1 MLPEG
6 ALRAD
11 RVWKRFRAD
20 RNRSLLRDEIARIRS
35 RGTESER
42 GWTWAVQDVSFDV
55 SPGESIAL
63 IGSNGSGKSTM
74 LKMLVGVMFP
84 YAGRIEASGRIGAL
98 IEVRAG
104 IHPDL
109 SGRENVFMYG
119 NLLGLS
125 RKAIAVRFDDIVA
138 FAGLENAIDRQVKF
152 YSSGM
157 SMRLGFAVAAFLDP
171 AILVVDEVL
180 AVGDAEFQQRCLG
193 RMGEVLASGTTL
205 VYVSHDLATVE
216 AMCRRAVWLDRGVVR
231 VSGPTRETVHSY
243 RQSVET
249 SNTADHDELGPVRAS
264 SFSVRGRDSIV
275 PSVGAAWSVTLELVA
290 DQAVKGRLVLGV
302 SEGTATPI
310 FVVQND
316 VAIDSNSTRYRCS
329 LASLPV
335 PSGQY
340 ALWAGVVDN
349 EGQYLLPWRP
359 RAHFS
364 VLGPE
369 LLEAPTGVVR
379 LSPVYVP
386 ATWNI
391 E

>member
-1 MLPEG
+1 MLVKG
-6 ALRAD
+6 GLRAD

-20 RNRSLLRDEIARIRS
+20 RNRSLLRDEVARLRARGGERS
-35 RGTESER
+35 R

-55 SPGESIAL
+55 EPGESIAL

-84 YAGRIEASGRIGAL
+84 YAGRIEAAGRIGAL

-109 SGRENVFMYG
+109 TARENIFMYG

-125 RKAIAVRFDDIVA
+125 RKAVAVRFDDIVA
-138 FAGLENAIDRQVKF
+138 FAGLAAAVDRQVKF
-152 YSSGM
+152 FSSGM
-157 SMRLGFAVAAFLDP
+157 SMRLGFAVAAYLDP

-180 AVGDAEFQQRCLG
+180 SVGDAEFQQRCLE
-193 RMGEVLASGTTL
+193 RMGEVLSDGTTL

-216 AMCRRAVWLDRGVVR
+216 AMCHRAVWLDKGVVR
-231 VSGPTRETVHSY
+231 AEGPTRDTLHAY
-243 RQSVET
+243 RQSVEMGNVT
-249 SNTADHDELGPVRAS
+249 DAGDESPVRAAAFTIQGVDGS
-264 SFSVRGRDSIV
+264 A
-275 PSVGAAWSVTLELVA
+275 PAVGERLDISLELMA
-290 DQAVKGRLVLGV
+290 DQAVKGRIVLGV

-316 VAIDSNSTRYRCS
+316 VAIDQQGTRHRCS
-329 LASLPV
+329 LANLPV

-340 ALWAGVVDN
+340 ALWAAVIDPDGH
-349 EGQYLLPWRP
+349 YLLPWRP
-359 RAHFS
+359 RAHFT

-379 LSPVYVP
+379 LSPVYVST
-386 ATWNI
+386 TWDY
-391 E
+391 